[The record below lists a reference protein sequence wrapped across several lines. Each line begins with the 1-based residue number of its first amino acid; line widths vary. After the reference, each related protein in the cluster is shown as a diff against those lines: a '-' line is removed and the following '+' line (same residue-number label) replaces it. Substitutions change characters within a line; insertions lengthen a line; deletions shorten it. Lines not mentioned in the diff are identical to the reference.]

1 MFKST
6 VQLGHFVSI
15 RENYGQA
22 SQPEFKYGVTQK
34 ESALDMAWKSGVIS
48 SLVKHCNTTAIFAHL
63 QVSIN

>member
-1 MFKST
+1 MFKSIA
-6 VQLGHFVSI
+6 QLGCFVSI

-34 ESALDMAWKSGVIS
+34 ESALDMVWKSGGIC
-48 SLVKHCNTTAIFAHL
+48 SLVKHCNTTAVCVHL